1 MHLERSP
8 EVQDDPIFFTKICQL
23 TQMADTFAIQN
34 LEKMSL
40 HEYTTTVIYYFNH
53 QDVMSAKLRQ
63 ALIEKMGRSIQEFN
77 EYQLHVF
84 KKLLSDLKEADDNSQ
99 IQEVIANLDLELEAI
114 RREKVLMASEARLR
128 EEIQR
133 RIAETIEL
141 RKRREKTHKLTGT
154 AADERLER
162 GMKRKSRSEGSAEEV
177 SIEEEKESSSTGQ
190 EKKRDVID
198 LKQRLK
204 NFKKAAAEAA
214 SQSVEKEPEVKAAQP
229 LEHEISESNATE
241 PENEPRAT
249 EDASSDPLETSSLKR
264 YL

>member
-23 TQMADTFAIQN
+23 TQMADTFAVQN
-34 LEKMSL
+34 LEQMSL

-84 KKLLSDLKEADDNSQ
+84 KKLLGDLKEAEDNSQ
-99 IQEVIANLDLELEAI
+99 IQEVIANLDVELEAI

-133 RIAETIEL
+133 RIAETIET

-162 GMKRKSRSEGSAEEV
+162 GLKRTNRSEELEAAVSVEEV
-177 SIEEEKESSSTGQ
+177 KESSST
-190 EKKRDVID
+190 
-198 LKQRLK
+198 
-204 NFKKAAAEAA
+204 A
-214 SQSVEKEPEVKAAQP
+214 
-229 LEHEISESNATE
+229 
-241 PENEPRAT
+241 
-249 EDASSDPLETSSLKR
+249 
-264 YL
+264 

>member
-1 MHLERSP
+1 
-8 EVQDDPIFFTKICQL
+8 
-23 TQMADTFAIQN
+23 MADTFAVQN

-53 QDVMSAKLRQ
+53 QDVMSTKLQQ

-84 KKLLSDLKEADDNSQ
+84 KKLLSDLKEAEDNSQ
-99 IQEVIANLDLELEAI
+99 IQEVVANLDAELEAI

-133 RIAETIEL
+133 RIAETIEM

-162 GMKRKSRSEGSAEEV
+162 GLKRRNRSEESEADV
-177 SIEEEKESSSTGQ
+177 SIEEEKESSSTGRG
-190 EKKRDVID
+190 KKRDVID

-204 NFKKAAAEAA
+204 NFRSAAAEAA
-214 SQSVEKEPEVKAAQP
+214 SQSAAKDPKVKATQP
-229 LEHEISESNATE
+229 SDHEI
-241 PENEPRAT
+241 PE
-249 EDASSDPLETSSLKR
+249 
-264 YL
+264 

>member
-1 MHLERSP
+1 
-8 EVQDDPIFFTKICQL
+8 
-23 TQMADTFAIQN
+23 MADTFAVQN

-53 QDVMSAKLRQ
+53 QDVMSIKLRQ

-84 KKLLSDLKEADDNSQ
+84 KKLLSDLKEAEDNSQ

-133 RIAETIEL
+133 RIAETIEM
-141 RKRREKTHKLTGT
+141 RKRREKTIKLTGT

-162 GMKRKSRSEGSAEEV
+162 GLKRKNRSEESEADV

-190 EKKRDVID
+190 GNKQDVID

-204 NFKKAAAEAA
+204 NFKRAATEAA
-214 SQSVEKEPEVKAAQP
+214 SQAVEKDPEVKATQP
-229 LEHEISESNATE
+229 LDHEISESNSPE
-241 PENEPRAT
+241 PVNEPRAT
-249 EDASSDPLETSSLKR
+249 EETNSDPLETSSLKR
-264 YL
+264 YLQKKQRGPK